1 MKNIIR
7 KLVRNSSYSYS
18 LNIPKEIVDKYGW
31 RAKQK
36 LVIKDKGRG
45 LLEVRDWKRR

>member
-1 MKNIIR
+1 MRSIR
-7 KLVRNSSYSYS
+7 KLAKNSSYSYS
-18 LNIPKEIVDKYGW
+18 LNIPKEIIDKYGW
-31 RAKQK
+31 RSKQK